1 MPRIS
6 MYCTAWCPYCIAA
19 ERLLT
24 TKGVLDIEKI
34 RVDLEPARRA
44 EMMQRSGRR
53 TVPQIYIGEF
63 HVGGFDELSE
73 LDRAGK
79 LDPMLAKKEAGVPRG
94 HAA

>member
-24 TKGVLDIEKI
+24 TKGVVDIEKI

-44 EMMQRSGRR
+44 EMMQRTGRR
-53 TVPQIYIGEF
+53 TVPQIFIGEF

-73 LDRAGK
+73 LNRAGK
-79 LDPMLAKKEAGVPRG
+79 LDTMLAKGAGAARG

>member
-24 TKGVLDIEKI
+24 TKGVVDIEKI

-53 TVPQIYIGEF
+53 TVPQIFIDDL
-63 HVGGFDELSE
+63 HVGGFEELSA
-73 LDRAGK
+73 LDQDGK
-79 LDPMLAKKEAGVPRG
+79 LEAMLGEEAAEARG
-94 HAA
+94 HAD